1 MKLPTLYLVE
11 VHLKGV
17 SVGISHSP
25 EERILTTIYRL
36 SSAERN
42 KLHYFKVKFYRILDR
57 HCVFR
62 LRDKYVV
69 SLKSLAEIERSFR
82 EIYKGF
88 VQLRQ
93 EIYDRLLDQWGLIS
107 QQLTKYA
114 LKFGI
119 PIDRVEALKP
129 NSPND
134 FLDFSYSITPLPQ
147 VISQLQSLAEQL
159 SKLSEYQ
166 QLALRIK
173 REAEEMV
180 EEIKKRYEEK
190 VKNLEETVER
200 LRNALKK
207 SEQMR
212 YELSLKVGE
221 LSQEVEDTKDLIGEE
236 TAEDLKFRLEALK
249 KRFTGEETLQEV
261 NVLV

>member
-36 SSAERN
+36 SSDERN

-57 HCVFR
+57 HCVFK

-69 SLKSLAEIERSFR
+69 SLKALAEIDRRFR
-82 EIYKGF
+82 EIYRDF
-88 VQLRQ
+88 AQLRK
-93 EIYDRLLDQWGLIS
+93 EIYDRLIAHWDIIS

-119 PIDRVEALKP
+119 PTDRVEELKP
-129 NSPND
+129 NSPD
-134 FLDFSYSITPLPQ
+134 AFLDFSYSITPLPQ
-147 VISQLQSLAEQL
+147 VISQLQNLAEQL
-159 SKLSEYQ
+159 SKISEYKL
-166 QLALRIK
+166 LAVRIK

-190 VKNLEETVER
+190 VRNLEETVER
-200 LRNALKK
+200 LKNALKK

-221 LSQEVEDTKDLIGEE
+221 LSQEVEDVRELIGEE
-236 TAEDLKFRLEALK
+236 TTEDLKLKLEALK
-249 KRFTGEETLQEV
+249 KRFTGEVTLQEV
-261 NVLV
+261 NVLK